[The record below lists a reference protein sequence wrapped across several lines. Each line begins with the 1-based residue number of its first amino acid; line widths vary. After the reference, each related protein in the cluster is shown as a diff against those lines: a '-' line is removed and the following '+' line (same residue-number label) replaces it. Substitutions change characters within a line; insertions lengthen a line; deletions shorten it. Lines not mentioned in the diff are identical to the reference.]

1 MTSAILLGRTV
12 HGGSAFSATGDGSL
26 ACGGLR
32 CRKAASVHDGHCF
45 AMYERMKLK
54 KYPIAHHRRLT
65 QSIIDVLNEDVLSR
79 AVGVLCSQMDVQSLE
94 AVKRSCSTMCKVA
107 RPIIQGLALDDLAH
121 ALAIGTIP
129 LASTAGV
136 EQQLARAF
144 LDGALAAR
152 SKRFVIEVA
161 NKAIKAADRHGDS
174 WVLGSAMHGDS
185 MDRAVRLRGLDD
197 EPVTTSLIFDETLG
211 EQRPVADWYSEH
223 CAHTPL
229 KLPHLPCALTGP
241 PRYLERAGTAAAVRR
256 IKRTPIELL
265 HVIRAPTMTQGQT
278 GHALIVH
285 LLPRYVPH

>member
-1 MTSAILLGRTV
+1 M
-12 HGGSAFSATGDGSL
+12 
-26 ACGGLR
+26 
-32 CRKAASVHDGHCF
+32 
-45 AMYERMKLK
+45 
-54 KYPIAHHRRLT
+54 P
-65 QSIIDVLNEDVLSR
+65 
-79 AVGVLCSQMDVQSLE
+79 
-94 AVKRSCSTMCKVA
+94 
-107 RPIIQGLALDDLAH
+107 P
-121 ALAIGTIP
+121 
-129 LASTAGV
+129 AGV

-174 WVLGSAMHGDS
+174 WVLGSAMR
-185 MDRAVRLRGLDD
+185 MAIRWTCCVRLRGLDD

-211 EQRPVADWYSEH
+211 EQRPVANWYSEH

-256 IKRTPIELL
+256 NKRTPIELL
-265 HVIRAPTMTQGQT
+265 HVIRAPTTTQGQT